1 MVVSIKMAGM
11 GGRSR
16 NSNGDAVV
24 QELIRVAMQ
33 RLPKRV
39 RSRVTKKHI
48 LKTLFLARENL
59 PDENSV
65 KPLLAY
71 YWYLEGPYSETIY
84 ANLDKMVSAGRVDAD
99 KTSNWETYR
108 LVPEYAL
115 KQVAPHSDDVK
126 EASIEI
132 GRVADDFASVDD
144 AVRRAYEAAPFKWY
158 TTYNLEFKP
167 KFERHCRDVLAGRN
181 SKYADRDILEWLDD
195 AVLDYPTVPEFVGH
209 RMIFMDFAKM
219 LNAFLRWDS
228 YHTRK
233 DVLGM
238 LQVLCGDI
246 WEVFAYGVRVYH
258 HDPYYD
264 SHVDRWRAKYKLELG
279 KLDRTTLKHAE
290 EFDDVVV
297 DETRLAPNIEDM
309 VLHPERH
316 GFRPMT
322 SCAAAGTS

>member
-16 NSNGDAVV
+16 NSNDDAVV

-33 RLPKRV
+33 RLPKRD

-59 PDENSV
+59 PEGNSV
-65 KPLLAY
+65 RPLLAY

-84 ANLDKMVSAGRVDAD
+84 ANLGKMVSAGRVDAD
-99 KTSNWETYR
+99 KTSNRETYR

-115 KQVAPHSDDVK
+115 KQVAPHSDDV
-126 EASIEI
+126 EGASIEI

-144 AVRRAYEAAPFKWY
+144 AVRQAYESAPFKWY

-167 KFERHCRDVLAGRN
+167 KFERHCGAVLAGRN
-181 SKYADRDILEWLDD
+181 SRYTDRDILEWLDD
-195 AVLDYPTVPEFVGH
+195 AVLDYPTIPEFVGH

-233 DVLGM
+233 DMLRT

-264 SHVDRWRAKYKLELG
+264 SHADRWMAKYKRELG
-279 KLDRTTLKHAE
+279 KLDRATLKHAE
-290 EFDDVVV
+290 KFDDVVV
-297 DETRLAPNIEDM
+297 DETRLAPDIEDM

-322 SCAAAGTS
+322 SYAAAGTS